1 MSKIIWTIT
10 DEAPALA
17 TQSLLPIV
25 NAFTKTA
32 NIEVEPRDISLAGRI
47 IATFP
52 ENLSSDQI
60 INDDLNL
67 LGKIVKEPN
76 GNIIKLPNISASVP
90 QLKACIIELQ
100 QNGYNIPNYPE
111 TPNTDAEVKIQ
122 KKYSTCLGS
131 AVNPVLREG
140 NSDRRAADAVKNFA
154 KNNPHR
160 LKQFADY
167 SKAHVAH
174 MNENDFFGNEQSFI
188 NNGEGTLT
196 IELQSNDGS
205 TIHLK
210 ELCIQDKEIVDTT
223 FMSVKHLKEFYK
235 YELNASK
242 EEGLLFSLHLKAT
255 MMKVSDPI
263 MFGHCVREYYKDVFD
278 VYSTEF
284 EELGINPNLGLSD
297 LYKKLESLPSD
308 LKSKIENSIQDVY
321 NTMPSLAMVDSDN
334 GITNLHAPNDIII
347 DASMPVVVRDGGQ
360 MWNSDGSLQECKA
373 IIPDRSYATM
383 YKEVLQDCVN
393 NGQFD
398 VATMGN
404 VSNVGLMAQK
414 AEEYGSHPT
423 TFEIPTSG
431 IVNVIDQDGSILT
444 SHHVEKGDIWRM
456 STAKDIPIKDWVKLA
471 YNRAKITGQP
481 VVFWLDK
488 NRNHDANIIKSVLKY
503 LPQYNKNNDIEYH
516 ILSPQSAMAFTLKR
530 VRAGLNTISAT
541 GNVLRDYLTDLFPIL
556 ELGTS
561 AKMLSIV
568 PLIAGGGL
576 FETGAGGSA
585 PKHVAQF
592 LKEGHLRWDSLGE
605 FLALAESLRYIAR
618 KNNSNELNIIANALD
633 VANSKYL
640 DNKKSPSRVA
650 GEPGNISGHYF
661 LAQYWARALVDQS
674 ESITLSDTFSPIAT
688 ALENNE
694 QKIIEELLIAE
705 GKPKEIGGYYYPD
718 LSKVSAAMRPS
729 HTLNSIIDDI

>member
-111 TPNTDAEVKIQ
+111 TPNTDAEGKIQ

-263 MFGHCVREYYKDVFD
+263 MFGHCVR
-278 VYSTEF
+278 
-284 EELGINPNLGLSD
+284 
-297 LYKKLESLPSD
+297 
-308 LKSKIENSIQDVY
+308 
-321 NTMPSLAMVDSDN
+321 
-334 GITNLHAPNDIII
+334 
-347 DASMPVVVRDGGQ
+347 
-360 MWNSDGSLQECKA
+360 
-373 IIPDRSYATM
+373 
-383 YKEVLQDCVN
+383 
-393 NGQFD
+393 
-398 VATMGN
+398 
-404 VSNVGLMAQK
+404 
-414 AEEYGSHPT
+414 
-423 TFEIPTSG
+423 
-431 IVNVIDQDGSILT
+431 
-444 SHHVEKGDIWRM
+444 
-456 STAKDIPIKDWVKLA
+456 
-471 YNRAKITGQP
+471 
-481 VVFWLDK
+481 
-488 NRNHDANIIKSVLKY
+488 
-503 LPQYNKNNDIEYH
+503 
-516 ILSPQSAMAFTLKR
+516 
-530 VRAGLNTISAT
+530 
-541 GNVLRDYLTDLFPIL
+541 
-556 ELGTS
+556 
-561 AKMLSIV
+561 
-568 PLIAGGGL
+568 
-576 FETGAGGSA
+576 
-585 PKHVAQF
+585 
-592 LKEGHLRWDSLGE
+592 
-605 FLALAESLRYIAR
+605 
-618 KNNSNELNIIANALD
+618 
-633 VANSKYL
+633 
-640 DNKKSPSRVA
+640 
-650 GEPGNISGHYF
+650 
-661 LAQYWARALVDQS
+661 
-674 ESITLSDTFSPIAT
+674 
-688 ALENNE
+688 
-694 QKIIEELLIAE
+694 
-705 GKPKEIGGYYYPD
+705 
-718 LSKVSAAMRPS
+718 
-729 HTLNSIIDDI
+729 

>member
-661 LAQYWARALVDQS
+661 LGQYWARALADQS
-674 ESITLSDTFSPIAT
+674 ESKTLSDRFSPIAT